1 MAKSTSDKKL
11 DRDLLKLAEKGQ
23 LADFIVDL
31 LIEAD
36 RPEIELD
43 GGSVVLRQA
52 SKPPTTDKS
61 CYKKCLKES
70 IDPKKPYSECIKK
83 CKPKKK
89 NNKLELVFR
98 DLSVG

>member
-52 SKPPTTDKS
+52 PSRRQPIRAVTR
-61 CYKKCLKES
+61 
-70 IDPKKPYSECIKK
+70 
-83 CKPKKK
+83 
-89 NNKLELVFR
+89 NA
-98 DLSVG
+98 